1 VSHDSAE
8 VVREQ
13 FAATNGR
20 DFKRAMEI
28 YADDVVL
35 VVSESWG
42 LGSGTYE
49 GKVAVGEW
57 FGDWFRQ
64 FAPGYHFEITET
76 RDLGGGGVFLVAE
89 HRGTGRTSGAPIG
102 AESGY
107 LYRVA
112 DGRINRVE
120 LFPSPAEARE
130 AASLPEWSETETD

>member
-1 VSHDSAE
+1 VSQDP
-8 VVREQ
+8 VDLVREQ
-13 FAATNGR
+13 FAATNAR
-20 DFKRAMEI
+20 DFQRAMEI

-49 GKVAVGEW
+49 GKEAVGEW

-64 FAPGYHFEITET
+64 FAHDYHFDIKEA
-76 RDLGGGGVFLVAE
+76 RGLGAGVVFLVAE
-89 HRGTGRTSGAPIG
+89 HGGTGRTSGAPIG

-112 DGRINRVE
+112 EGKIDRVA
-120 LFPSPAEARE
+120 LFPSPAEASE
-130 AASLPEWSETETD
+130 AASLPEWSEDETD

>member
-1 VSHDSAE
+1 
-8 VVREQ
+8 
-13 FAATNGR
+13 
-20 DFKRAMEI
+20 MEI

-64 FAPGYHFEITET
+64 FAADYHFEITKT
-76 RDLGGGGVFLVAE
+76 RDLGGGGVFVVAE
-89 HRGTGRTSGAPIG
+89 HSGTGRTSGAPIG

-112 DGRINRVE
+112 DGRINRVA
-120 LFPSPAEARE
+120 LFPSPDEASE
-130 AASLPEWSETETD
+130 AASRPEWSKRETH